1 MGQKIAT
8 RDAYGKA
15 ILKLAEANQN
25 VVVLNADLSSAT
37 KTTDFGAKYPDR
49 AFNMGI
55 AEQNMIGFAVGLS
68 TAGLIPF
75 AGTFAVFAAGRD
87 YDQIRQ
93 SVAYSRTNVK
103 IVATHGG
110 ITVGADGATHQAI
123 EDIALMRALP
133 NMTVIVPADAV
144 ETEKAL
150 TAMTEYNGPVYLR
163 LGREPSPVIMSAAHH
178 FQIGKAVEVRAGKD
192 LTFIAAGLMVSMALE
207 AAEILESKSVKVGV
221 VDMHTIKPLDGE
233 AIIAAATTGRIITA
247 EEHSLIGGLGSAV
260 DEFLIQNKLNQRVR
274 VVNIGIDDQFGQT
287 GSAQQLLEAY
297 QLTPQRLVDEA
308 IRLMKE

>member
-37 KTTDFGAKYPDR
+37 KTTDFGDKYPDR

-68 TAGLIPF
+68 TTGLIPF

-93 SVAYSRTNVK
+93 SVAYSKANVK

-133 NMTVIVPADAV
+133 NLTVIVPADAV

-150 TAMTEYNGPVYLR
+150 ASITEYEGPVYLR
-163 LGREPSPVIMSAAHH
+163 LGREPSPVIMSEAEQ

-192 LTFIAAGLMVSMALE
+192 LTFITAGLMVSMALE
-207 AAEILESKSVKVGV
+207 AAEILESQSVKAGV
-221 VDMHTIKPLDGE
+221 VDMHTIKPLDGD
-233 AIIAAATTGRIITA
+233 AITAAAKTGRIITA
-247 EEHSLIGGLGSAV
+247 EEHSLIGGLGGAV
-260 DEFLIQNKLNQRVR
+260 DEFLIQNRLNRQVR
-274 VVNIGIDDQFGQT
+274 VVNVGIDDQFGQT